1 MNKKSFWLYVV
12 IMTMAVIA
20 VVLAIFILVVTD
32 NKKPSNQHFKE
43 EVSSQVTKVTESEEY
58 QYVLKY
64 ERDTLRIYRNIA
76 DEGRE
81 VFYDYADINIDSLP
95 DDIRERLTKG
105 IYFEGEAQL
114 YDFLQTYSRLERI
127 YIYMVKI
134 ISDSTS
140 DLTKE
145 LIDKLDISVIPLHI
159 LLGND
164 EYRDGIDITP
174 DKIYEWADENKTTP
188 KTSAVSIDDTI
199 EMFKCVLE
207 EDRDIVAFAISED
220 MSTTA
225 NVFRLAAR
233 ELEAEDRIH
242 VIDSENL
249 STGIGHLVVEAAVMA
264 GKGMSAADIEKNILE
279 LRPRVRA
286 SFVVDTL
293 TYLHRGGRCSGLAA
307 MAGGVLK
314 LHPRIEVNNGKMN
327 PGKKYRG
334 RMKNVVLDYVKDMEE
349 DLKKAKKDRVFIT
362 HSGCDKEIVDEVK
375 NYLKQL
381 DVFDEIYETRAGGV
395 ISSHC
400 GPGTL
405 GVLFIAGE

>member
-1 MNKKSFWLYVV
+1 
-12 IMTMAVIA
+12 
-20 VVLAIFILVVTD
+20 
-32 NKKPSNQHFKE
+32 
-43 EVSSQVTKVTESEEY
+43 
-58 QYVLKY
+58 
-64 ERDTLRIYRNIA
+64 
-76 DEGRE
+76 
-81 VFYDYADINIDSLP
+81 
-95 DDIRERLTKG
+95 
-105 IYFEGEAQL
+105 
-114 YDFLQTYSRLERI
+114 
-127 YIYMVKI
+127 MVKI

-314 LHPRIEVNNGKMN
+314 LHPRIEVNNGKMY

>member
-1 MNKKSFWLYVV
+1 
-12 IMTMAVIA
+12 
-20 VVLAIFILVVTD
+20 
-32 NKKPSNQHFKE
+32 
-43 EVSSQVTKVTESEEY
+43 
-58 QYVLKY
+58 
-64 ERDTLRIYRNIA
+64 
-76 DEGRE
+76 
-81 VFYDYADINIDSLP
+81 
-95 DDIRERLTKG
+95 
-105 IYFEGEAQL
+105 
-114 YDFLQTYSRLERI
+114 
-127 YIYMVKI
+127 MVKI

-140 DLTKE
+140 DLTRE
-145 LIDKLDISVIPLHI
+145 LIDEYGISVIPLHI
-159 LLGND
+159 LLGDD
-164 EYRDGIDITP
+164 EYRDGVDITP

-188 KTSAVSIDDTI
+188 KTSAVSIEDTI
-199 EMFKCVLE
+199 KVFKNVLE
-207 EDRDIVAFAISED
+207 AGSDIVAFAISED

-225 NVFRLAAR
+225 NVFRLAAK
-233 ELEAEDRIH
+233 ELEAEERIH

-264 GKGMSAADIEKNILE
+264 QKGMPASEIEKNILD

-293 TYLHRGGRCSGLAA
+293 TYLHRGGRCGGLAA

-349 DLKKAKKDRVFIT
+349 DLKMAKKDRVFIT
-362 HSGCDKEIVDEVK
+362 HSGCDKEIVEDVK
-375 NYLKQL
+375 DYLKRL
-381 DVFDEIYETRAGGV
+381 EVFDAIYETRAGGV

-405 GVLFIAGE
+405 GVLFIAGK

>member
-1 MNKKSFWLYVV
+1 
-12 IMTMAVIA
+12 
-20 VVLAIFILVVTD
+20 
-32 NKKPSNQHFKE
+32 
-43 EVSSQVTKVTESEEY
+43 
-58 QYVLKY
+58 
-64 ERDTLRIYRNIA
+64 
-76 DEGRE
+76 
-81 VFYDYADINIDSLP
+81 
-95 DDIRERLTKG
+95 
-105 IYFEGEAQL
+105 
-114 YDFLQTYSRLERI
+114 
-127 YIYMVKI
+127 MVKI

-264 GKGMSAADIEKNILE
+264 GKGMLLSIRLLTFTEEEDAADWLPW
-279 LRPRVRA
+279 LAV
-286 SFVVDTL
+286 
-293 TYLHRGGRCSGLAA
+293 YLNFIQE
-307 MAGGVLK
+307 LK
-314 LHPRIEVNNGKMN
+314 LI
-327 PGKKYRG
+327 
-334 RMKNVVLDYVKDMEE
+334 ME
-349 DLKKAKKDRVFIT
+349 R
-362 HSGCDKEIVDEVK
+362 
-375 NYLKQL
+375 
-381 DVFDEIYETRAGGV
+381 
-395 ISSHC
+395 
-400 GPGTL
+400 
-405 GVLFIAGE
+405 

>member
-1 MNKKSFWLYVV
+1 
-12 IMTMAVIA
+12 
-20 VVLAIFILVVTD
+20 
-32 NKKPSNQHFKE
+32 
-43 EVSSQVTKVTESEEY
+43 
-58 QYVLKY
+58 
-64 ERDTLRIYRNIA
+64 
-76 DEGRE
+76 
-81 VFYDYADINIDSLP
+81 
-95 DDIRERLTKG
+95 
-105 IYFEGEAQL
+105 
-114 YDFLQTYSRLERI
+114 
-127 YIYMVKI
+127 MVKI

-314 LHPRIEVNNGKMN
+314 LHPRIEECCTG
-327 PGKKYRG
+327 
-334 RMKNVVLDYVKDMEE
+334 LCKDMEE

-362 HSGCDKEIVDEVK
+362 HSGCDKDIVDEVK

>member
-1 MNKKSFWLYVV
+1 
-12 IMTMAVIA
+12 
-20 VVLAIFILVVTD
+20 
-32 NKKPSNQHFKE
+32 
-43 EVSSQVTKVTESEEY
+43 
-58 QYVLKY
+58 
-64 ERDTLRIYRNIA
+64 
-76 DEGRE
+76 
-81 VFYDYADINIDSLP
+81 
-95 DDIRERLTKG
+95 
-105 IYFEGEAQL
+105 
-114 YDFLQTYSRLERI
+114 
-127 YIYMVKI
+127 MVKI

-264 GKGMSAADIEKNILE
+264 GKGMSAAEYIRIKTESQGKLCC
-279 LRPRVRA
+279 RYA
-286 SFVVDTL
+286 
-293 TYLHRGGRCSGLAA
+293 YLPSQRRKMQRTGCHGWRC
-307 MAGGVLK
+307 
-314 LHPRIEVNNGKMN
+314 
-327 PGKKYRG
+327 
-334 RMKNVVLDYVKDMEE
+334 
-349 DLKKAKKDRVFIT
+349 T
-362 HSGCDKEIVDEVK
+362 
-375 NYLKQL
+375 
-381 DVFDEIYETRAGGV
+381 
-395 ISSHC
+395 
-400 GPGTL
+400 
-405 GVLFIAGE
+405 